1 MSTCL
6 TGLPRKTDR
15 IASRISI
22 VVFALISIPISRSHI
37 PLSIQDR
44 WPQLVGAMRL
54 LLRPRSPETKLNSP
68 SGGGS
73 PVRAWSCG
81 KELRGPAPRY
91 TRAPRRA
98 TDNKRGFEFNY
109 RCRGVGI
116 LQAF

>member
-73 PVRAWSCG
+73 PVRFERQHSALAQEG
-81 KELRGPAPRY
+81 QRQMDHAGRHIGFRGIIDGLRDKGSA
-91 TRAPRRA
+91 
-98 TDNKRGFEFNY
+98 
-109 RCRGVGI
+109 
-116 LQAF
+116 